1 MSKWQTALSNF
12 FLYDMDPKNKSK
24 GTSLPGA
31 QLVDA
36 AKSIPGFVM
45 PSPTDRGRTKTT
57 TEIAREI
64 SDKYAESLKDIKA
77 DSVYIT
83 AAKIVEDSTNRK
95 TDTSILG
102 KIKTG
107 LGKALTGF
115 VLGGTA
121 YGNMAS
127 GSKPKMATGGLV
139 KMMNSGGPVIN
150 TVPKYNRGGIVNSSN
165 SSSSSSVRI
174 ETLSINYPTAPTN
187 AKEFFAQVEEIA
199 RQKGIKVLAG
209 GRSV

>member
-1 MSKWQTALSNF
+1 
-12 FLYDMDPKNKSK
+12 
-24 GTSLPGA
+24 
-31 QLVDA
+31 
-36 AKSIPGFVM
+36 M
-45 PSPTDRGRTKTT
+45 PSPTDRGRPKTT

-64 SDKYAESLKDIKA
+64 ANRYAESLKDIKA
-77 DSVYIT
+77 ESVYIT

-107 LGKALTGF
+107 LGKAFMGF
-115 VLGGTA
+115 A
-121 YGNMAS
+121 SPYANMAS

-150 TVPKYNRGGIVNSSN
+150 TVPRYNKGGIVNSSN